1 MVLFSDEN
9 LAASLGEPSLVS
21 GSQAPPPHPPSP
33 TQSISCAQA
42 SQHPRSHSRSPSR
55 GRKRSRN
62 ADQAGDIAP
71 APPSHAPE
79 HTPASPVVAAEV
91 NQQDVVMSEE
101 EQDALSLA
109 GSWDEES
116 FLRTQVMVPSS
127 ELASEPEM
135 ERDANF
141 LLVPWNASSEQ
152 LRSVFRPV
160 QTSTAQPFPA
170 FPDFLEEVKS
180 SWQYPASAP
189 SVSKSAAALDSIE
202 GVEAATLWLR
212 PPIKDVLPE
221 WSLDVVLE
229 ALAKAQFEPID
240 TIELKYLSMKTAFL
254 LAITSAKRLLRTC
267 ADLFRLVPFTVFIIV
282 PFMEFLLPVFL
293 KLFPEMLPS
302 TFETQSKKEE
312 KQKVQLAAKLELAKF
327 LQETIAEMARRNKA
341 QTAETQKFSTYV
353 QKVRHSGEQPATQDI
368 VSFSKL
374 FEDELTLEHLERPQ
388 LVVLCKLL
396 ELQPIGTNNLLR
408 FQLLLK
414 LRNIKSDDE
423 MIAQEGVNSMNV
435 AELQTA
441 CRIRGMRSL
450 GVTEDQLRQQLK
462 QWLEL
467 HLKENVPPSLLLLSR
482 AMYLTDVLPAPAV
495 IPTLPKLESIQ
506 LAITLEAPVK
516 HKTKAPEILVDPAPL
531 IKGIKGEEL
540 LEKPIE
546 KTSKEPLKP
555 EVVSLAKAVEE
566 SQKSTKKV
574 GANGI

>member
-1 MVLFSDEN
+1 MDSVPLSDK
-9 LAASLGEPSLVS
+9 SIFMLV
-21 GSQAPPPHPPSP
+21 QY
-33 TQSISCAQA
+33 AQ
-42 SQHPRSHSRSPSR
+42 
-55 GRKRSRN
+55 
-62 ADQAGDIAP
+62 
-71 APPSHAPE
+71 
-79 HTPASPVVAAEV
+79 
-91 NQQDVVMSEE
+91 
-101 EQDALSLA
+101 
-109 GSWDEES
+109 
-116 FLRTQVMVPSS
+116 
-127 ELASEPEM
+127 
-135 ERDANF
+135 
-141 LLVPWNASSEQ
+141 
-152 LRSVFRPV
+152 
-160 QTSTAQPFPA
+160 
-170 FPDFLEEVKS
+170 
-180 SWQYPASAP
+180 QY
-189 SVSKSAAALDSIE
+189 
-202 GVEAATLWLR
+202 
-212 PPIKDVLPE
+212 
-221 WSLDVVLE
+221 
-229 ALAKAQFEPID
+229 
-240 TIELKYLSMKTAFL
+240 YLHKNMHK
-254 LAITSAKRLLRTC
+254 
-267 ADLFRLVPFTVFIIV
+267 P
-282 PFMEFLLPVFL
+282 
-293 KLFPEMLPS
+293 
-302 TFETQSKKEE
+302 KEE
-312 KQKVQLAAKLELAKF
+312 KQKIQLAAKLELAKF

-462 QWLEL
+462 Q
-467 HLKENVPPSLLLLSR
+467 
-482 AMYLTDVLPAPAV
+482 
-495 IPTLPKLESIQ
+495 SIQ
-506 LAITLEAPVK
+506 LAVTLEAPVK
-516 HKTKAPEILVDPAPL
+516 DKTKAPEILVDPAPL

-540 LEKPIE
+540 LEKPTE